1 MWLGISTATGHLGL
15 ALVAE
20 EGPVAELIT
29 AVGLEHSEAMF
40 LLLEAIF
47 DLSGTSKS
55 QLQGLGVAVGPG
67 GFTGVRSGVAL
78 AKACALGLGLPAYG
92 VGTLAALAWPHLG
105 PGRVVASLL
114 DGRRGLVFVG
124 AFGPDG
130 GALMA
135 EALMP
140 LPEAVQALQGV
151 MGWASGASDRDGTLP
166 GAGSVAD
173 PVTGAGPFPGGLV
186 LVGEGVEA
194 HRAALAEALPGAWQP
209 PAEGMLLRPASVA
222 AIARQRQAAGQLPG
236 PDELNPRYL
245 REPKAVVE
253 WEAAQGRQGQAP

>member
-40 LLLEAIF
+40 RLLEAIF
-47 DLSGTSKS
+47 ELSGTNRS

-78 AKACALGLGLPAYG
+78 AKACALGLGLPAHG

-124 AFGPDG
+124 AFGPQG
-130 GALMA
+130 EALMA

-140 LPEAVQALQGV
+140 LSEAVEALRSL
-151 MGWASGASDRDGTLP
+151 MGWASGPSGRDGTL
-166 GAGSVAD
+166 AGGPAVSD
-173 PVTGAGPFPGGLV
+173 PVAGQGPCPGGLV

-194 HRAALAEALPGAWQP
+194 HRVALAEALPGAWQP

-222 AIARQRQAAGQLPG
+222 AIARQAQAAGRVPG
-236 PDELNPRYL
+236 TDELNPRYL

-253 WEAAQGRQGQAP
+253 WEAAQGRQGQAL